1 MAVKLKTGRSAT
13 LYHSPQVH
21 YLYRR
26 FNFNDIDQTATRPGV
41 FALGV
46 LPDKCLPLETYV
58 RINSTFTGA
67 NLIVGT
73 SVAASSAAV
82 VSTADV
88 AAGTSGVFVVDRYYG
103 TSVSSDTAIYIQTKA
118 SGETVGQA
126 DVWQAFLP
134 ALPSTF

>member
-1 MAVKLKTGRSAT
+1 MAVKMKTGRSAT

-26 FNFNDIDQTATRPGV
+26 FNYHDIDQSASGAAK

-46 LPDKCLPLETYV
+46 LPDKCLPLDTYV
-58 RINSTFTGA
+58 RVNSSCSAA
-67 NLIVGT
+67 NIIVGT
-73 SVAASSAAV
+73 SVAGSSAAV

-88 AAGTSGVFVVDRYYG
+88 LAGTTGVYVVDRYYG
-103 TSVSSDTAIYIQTKA
+103 TSVSSDTAIYIQTQA
-118 SGETVGQA
+118 TGATMGQV

>member
-1 MAVKLKTGRSAT
+1 MAIKLKTGRSAT

-26 FNFNDIDQTATRPGV
+26 FNFNDIDQSITRPGV
-41 FALGV
+41 HALGV

-58 RINSTFTGA
+58 RINSSFTGA

-88 AAGTSGVFVVDRYYG
+88 AAGTSGVYVVDRYYG

>member
-1 MAVKLKTGRSAT
+1 MAVKMKTGRSAT

-26 FNFNDIDQTATRPGV
+26 FNFNDHDQSVSGAGKIP
-41 FALGV
+41 LGT

-58 RINSTFTGA
+58 RVNTAFTGA

-82 VSTADV
+82 VSTVDV
-88 AAGTSGVFVVDRYYG
+88 AAGTTGTYVVDRFVG
-103 TSVSSDTAIYIQTKA
+103 TAVSSDTALYIQTKA
-118 SGETVGQA
+118 TGETVGQA
-126 DVWQAFLP
+126 DVWQTFLP